1 MQIKKLLDDRPVMK
15 GDRLFDSKGEPF
27 EFVEVSGEQVTIV
40 GGTHKTMRKP
50 PAELGCY
57 LIDQN
62 RTNKGIAKERLRS
75 FWED

>member
-1 MQIKKLLDDRPVMK
+1 MQIKKLLDDRPVLK

-57 LIDQN
+57 LIAQN

>member
-1 MQIKKLLDDRPVMK
+1 MPLH
-15 GDRLFDSKGEPF
+15 F